1 MGEGGIRNWLKVH
14 SQKVNASISRWR
26 LLMSSQFHP
35 LVMELTASSAS
46 LLMSSVV
53 DAVEGGDAIQRDL
66 DKMKR

>member
-1 MGEGGIRNWLKVH
+1 
-14 SQKVNASISRWR
+14 
-26 LLMSSQFHP
+26 MSSQFHP